1 MEFGACV
8 DKSTAEDP
16 IAECECQMG
25 KVFDKETGTI
35 CVDPI
40 ITTTPRPIPT
50 MAPNIKAVT
59 SGMQKTSSTLLIVFV
74 AITLVLFAVLRI
86 YDGGRFVSEIIT
98 SSEVCVRNCQ
108 HNSFFNYPN
117 PHNP

>member
-25 KVFDKETGTI
+25 KVFDEETGTV

-40 ITTTPRPIPT
+40 PTTTTRPIPT
-50 MAPNIKAVT
+50 MAAAVKAVT
-59 SGMQKTSSTLLIVFV
+59 SGMQKTASTLLIIFV
-74 AITLVLFAVLRI
+74 TITLVLFFVLRI
-86 YDGGRFVSEIIT
+86 FDGGRFVKFAWLAPVLSLIT
-98 SSEVCVRNCQ
+98 
-108 HNSFFNYPN
+108 
-117 PHNP
+117 